1 MFVNSKLILIMKLIT
16 RTKFQK
22 TNNIQLRIVKDKIKQ
37 YPFHNEYLNFLLKVY
52 LTSDFYFLE
61 FIFEPCASLVIM

>member
-37 YPFHNEYLNFLLKVY
+37 YSFHNEYLKFF
-52 LTSDFYFLE
+52 T
-61 FIFEPCASLVIM
+61 